1 MKRFVF
7 DIETFEPTDG
17 LDALKVLEEAAELQV
32 AFKAWGGR
40 ITEPTYTTDHYRQK
54 QADQAYVEDELADVM
69 IACVNLAEKH
79 GLDIEAGLMRKN
91 ETNMIR
97 GYARKFFFKN
107 DT

>member
-1 MKRFVF
+1 MKRFAF

-17 LDALKVLEEAAELQV
+17 LDALKILEEAAELQI

-40 ITEPTYTTDHYRQK
+40 ITEPTYTTDYYYQK
-54 QADQAYVEDELADVM
+54 QADQYKVEDELADVM

-79 GLDIEAGLMRKN
+79 GLSICDGLSRKN
-91 ETNMIR
+91 DANVIR
-97 GYARKFFFKN
+97 GYARNIFEN